1 MLSIVEIDRGTPAVT
16 SATTVSVEI
25 DGRALQVP
33 EGTSIMRA
41 AAQAGIAIPKLCAT
55 DMLDAF
61 GSCRLCLVEVEGR
74 RGYPASCTTPVAAGM
89 KVSTQTKKLAEI
101 RRGVMELYISDHP
114 LDCLTCPA
122 NGHCELQDMAGV
134 VGLREVRYG
143 YEGANHVFPKQAD
156 GAANILFAPKDE
168 STPYFTFDPSK
179 CIVCSRCVR
188 ACDEVQG
195 TFALTI
201 QGRGFDSKVAASQNE
216 SFLGSECVSCG
227 ACVQACPTATL
238 SENTLIERGQA
249 EHSVTTTCAYC
260 GVGCSFRAEMK
271 GEEIVR
277 MVPNKDGHA
286 NHGHSCVKGRFAIG
300 YASHPDRITTPMI
313 RAKISDPWTVVS
325 WQQAFD
331 HVASEFKRIQASHGI
346 HSIGGITSSRCTNE
360 ETYLVQ
366 KLVRAGFGNNNV
378 DTCAR
383 VCHSPTG
390 YGLKAT
396 LGESAGTQDF
406 DSIEQTDVVL
416 VIGANP
422 TDAHPVFG
430 SQMKQRLRA
439 GAKLIVVDPRRIDL
453 VRTPHIQADYH
464 LKLKP
469 GTNVAVLNTL
479 AHVILREGLVKDDF
493 VAARCEPEAFARW
506 RDFVAQDKYSPEAME
521 AITGVPAAMLRGAA
535 RLYATGGNGAIYYG
549 LGVTEHA
556 QGSTAVMGIAN
567 LAMATGN
574 IGRDGVG
581 VNPLRGQNNV
591 QGSCDMGSFPHEFPG
606 YRHVSDVATREL
618 FEKAWGVPLYD
629 EPGLRIP
636 NMFEAALDGTFKGLY
651 IEGEDIAQSDP
662 DTQHVTAA
670 LSAMEC
676 IVVQD
681 LFLNESAK
689 YAHVFLPGSSFLEKD
704 GTFTNAERRIS
715 RVRRV
720 MKPMAGYADWEI
732 TQELARAMG
741 YPMNY
746 THPSQIMDE
755 IAALTPTFQGVS
767 FDRID
772 ELGSIQWPC
781 NDAAPLGTPVM
792 HVDEF
797 VRGKGRFMLTE
808 YIPTSEKV
816 NAERPLILTTGRIL
830 SQYNVGAQ
838 TRRTANSMWH
848 DEDRLEIHPHDAEE
862 RGVND
867 GDWVGITSR
876 AGETVLR
883 AMVSERMQAGVVYTT
898 FHFPG
903 SGANVITT
911 DNSDWA
917 TNCPEYKVTAVQV
930 VRVSQPSAWQE
941 RFHAFDKEQLDL
953 LQAAE
958 PVAER

>member
-1 MLSIVEIDRGTPAVT
+1 
-16 SATTVSVEI
+16 
-25 DGRALQVP
+25 
-33 EGTSIMRA
+33 
-41 AAQAGIAIPKLCAT
+41 
-55 DMLDAF
+55 
-61 GSCRLCLVEVEGR
+61 
-74 RGYPASCTTPVAAGM
+74 
-89 KVSTQTKKLAEI
+89 
-101 RRGVMELYISDHP
+101 
-114 LDCLTCPA
+114 
-122 NGHCELQDMAGV
+122 
-134 VGLREVRYG
+134 
-143 YEGANHVFPKQAD
+143 
-156 GAANILFAPKDE
+156 
-168 STPYFTFDPSK
+168 
-179 CIVCSRCVR
+179 
-188 ACDEVQG
+188 
-195 TFALTI
+195 
-201 QGRGFDSKVAASQNE
+201 
-216 SFLGSECVSCG
+216 
-227 ACVQACPTATL
+227 
-238 SENTLIERGQA
+238 
-249 EHSVTTTCAYC
+249 
-260 GVGCSFRAEMK
+260 
-271 GEEIVR
+271 

-300 YASHPDRITTPMI
+300 YASHPDRINTPMI
-313 RAKISDPWTVVS
+313 RTKISDPWQIVS
-325 WQQAFD
+325 WEVAFA
-331 HVASEFKRIQASHGI
+331 HVASEFKRLQATYGKHA
-346 HSIGGITSSRCTNE
+346 IGGITSSRCTNE

-396 LGESAGTQDF
+396 MGESAGTQDF

-430 SQMKQRLRA
+430 SQMKRRLRA
-439 GAKLIVVDPRRIDL
+439 GARLIVIDPRRIDL
-453 VRTPHIQADYH
+453 VRTPHIKADYH

-469 GTNVAVLNTL
+469 GTNVAMLNTL
-479 AHVILREGLVKDDF
+479 AHVIVTEGLVDEAF
-493 VAARCEPEAFARW
+493 VVQRCEPEAFAKW
-506 RDFVAQDKYSPEAME
+506 RTFVAQEKYSPEAM
-521 AITGVPAAMLRGAA
+521 AAQTGVPAEAVRGAA

-556 QGSTAVMGIAN
+556 QGSTAVMAIAN

-574 IGRDGVG
+574 IGREGVG

-618 FEKAWGVPLYD
+618 FEKAWGVPLLD

-636 NMFEAALDGTFKGLY
+636 NMFEAALDGSFKGLY

-681 LFLNESAK
+681 LFLNETAK

-715 RVRRV
+715 RVRKV
-720 MKPMAGYADWEI
+720 MVPKAGYADWEV

-746 THPSQIMDE
+746 GHASEIMDE
-755 IAALTPTFQGVS
+755 IARLTPTFHGVS
-767 FDRID
+767 FDKID
-772 ELGSIQWPC
+772 RLGSIQWPC
-781 NDAAPLGTPVM
+781 NDDHPDGTPVM
-792 HVDEF
+792 HVGEF

-808 YIPTSEKV
+808 YVPTSEKV
-816 NAERPLILTTGRIL
+816 NAEHPLILTTGRIL

-838 TRRTANSMWH
+838 TRRTANVMWH

-862 RGVND
+862 RGINES
-867 GDWVGITSR
+867 DWVGITSR
-876 AGETVLR
+876 AGDTVLR
-883 AMVSERMQAGVVYTT
+883 AMISERMQPGVVYTT

-911 DNSDWA
+911 ENSDWA

-930 VRVSQPSAWQE
+930 TRVSQPSEWQK
-941 RFHAFDKEQLDL
+941 RFRTFSSEQQALLDQSVDTL
-953 LQAAE
+953 GQ
-958 PVAER
+958 P